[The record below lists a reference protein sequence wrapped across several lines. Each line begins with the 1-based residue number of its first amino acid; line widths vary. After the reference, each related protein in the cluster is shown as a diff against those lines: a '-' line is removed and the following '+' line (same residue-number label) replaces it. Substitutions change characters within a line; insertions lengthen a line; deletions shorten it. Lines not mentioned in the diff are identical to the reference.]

1 MEPVV
6 PSFLVEFLNHLRKR
20 KNVLRS
26 PENVG
31 LHRRAKAFNP
41 NFEVIPGE
49 SSVENLSAST
59 SLKDRFKH

>member
-1 MEPVV
+1 MEPIV
-6 PSFLVEFLNHLRKR
+6 PSFLVEFLNHLRER
-20 KNVLRS
+20 ENVPRS

-49 SSVENLSAST
+49 GSVENLSTSI
-59 SLKDRFKH
+59 SLKDTFKH